1 MRKQSSLMKRMTK
14 LIHSPGIF
22 FRDYFNKK
30 YPVIRNEILCPEVE
44 ESILIRHDLQLENI
58 LHADFPIDVVFTWV
72 NDKDPKWQEKYK
84 RFKTVNVDSHG
95 QYATDEA
102 RFSNHNEL
110 YFSVKSVLTY
120 LSWVNN
126 IYIVTDEQYPEWVGK
141 YDNVIVVDHKDIIP
155 EKYLPT
161 FNSHVIEAHLHK
173 IDSLSEHFI
182 YFNDDVFVARE
193 LPKGHFF
200 KSNGIASIFLS
211 RKNIVEMKNRGVT
224 TPTLSASIHASE
236 LLKCTFGYEVLTPLV
251 HTYVPLKKSM
261 FEEVWRGYYNEI
273 DGFLCNRFRTD
284 FDLNLATFLV
294 PWFSYF
300 KQQSIPARDIC
311 YYFNIRSPVARGCY
325 LALLKY
331 KIISAPHSFCAN
343 DFTSTRKNVENYQDS
358 LINMLIKYFRK
369 GNMDVK

>member
-1 MRKQSSLMKRMTK
+1 MRKQSSLIKRMTK

-84 RFKTVNVDSHG
+84 RFKMVNIDSHG
-95 QYATDEA
+95 QYATDTA

-120 LSWVNN
+120 LPWINN
-126 IYIVTDEQYPEWVGK
+126 IYIVTDEQYPEWVDK
-141 YDNVIVVDHKDIIP
+141 YENVIVVDHKDIIP

-173 IDSLSEHFI
+173 IKELSEHFI

-193 LPKGHFF
+193 LPQGHFF

-211 RKNIVEMKNRGVT
+211 RKNLVEMKNRGVT

-236 LLKCTFGYEVLTPLV
+236 LLKGAFGYEVLTPLV

-261 FEEVWRGYYNEI
+261 FEEVWGKYYNEI
-273 DGFLCNRFRTD
+273 D
-284 FDLNLATFLV
+284 
-294 PWFSYF
+294 
-300 KQQSIPARDIC
+300 
-311 YYFNIRSPVARGCY
+311 
-325 LALLKY
+325 
-331 KIISAPHSFCAN
+331 SFY
-343 DFTSTRKNVENYQDS
+343 VIDS
-358 LINMLIKYFRK
+358 DQILT
-369 GNMDVK
+369 